1 MLPLFA
7 ALVAASTAV
16 LIFAGGLVTSTS
28 SGLSVPDWPNTYGWF
43 MWTFP
48 LSKMVGGIFYEHLH
62 RLVASTVGFLIVVL
76 AVWLWRA
83 EPRAWV
89 RRLGYV
95 ALGAV
100 ITQGILGGIT
110 VLWYLPDA
118 ISIAHASLA
127 QIVFCL
133 TTTIALATSAG
144 WKRGY
149 TTSARADL
157 PASAPRATAGP
168 PAQTAERSAR
178 TALVGG
184 SRRDPPGDG
193 GKVGPSDDP
202 FGDDPILSRIAIVTT
217 AAIYTQIVIGA
228 TMRHTG
234 AGLAIPD
241 FPLAFGHLVPP
252 QWDAKIAIHF
262 AHRVGA
268 ATVAALVLATA
279 GHVFYHHGRRAELR
293 RPAILLLVLLVLQ
306 ITLGALTVLSQKQF
320 IINSLHV
327 VNGALV
333 LVTSLVL
340 TLRAHRARFADA
352 GSAGA
357 GSAAPFAERD
367 PAYVPVSSG
376 AGPAARRETIAPT
389 TRQDTRHGMRA

>member
-1 MLPLFA
+1 MLRIFA

-16 LIFAGGLVTSTS
+16 LILAGGLVTSTG

-48 LSKMVGGIFYEHLH
+48 LNKMVGGIFYEHLH

-83 EPRAWV
+83 EPRRWV
-89 RRLGYV
+89 RRVGYI

-100 ITQGILGGIT
+100 VTQGVLGGIT

-133 TTTIALATSAG
+133 TTTIALVTSLG

-149 TTSARADL
+149 AADL
-157 PASAPRATAGP
+157 EGPRRATERRAEFDD
-168 PAQTAERSAR
+168 QTLQRLA
-178 TALVGG
+178 
-184 SRRDPPGDG
+184 
-193 GKVGPSDDP
+193 
-202 FGDDPILSRIAIVTT
+202 IAMT
-217 AAIYTQIVIGA
+217 AAIYIQIVIGA

-241 FPLAFGHLVPP
+241 FPLSFGHLIPTH
-252 QWDAKIAIHF
+252 WDSKIAIHF

-268 ATVAALVLATA
+268 AAITLLIAVTS
-279 GHVFYHHGRRAELR
+279 GHVFYHCRVRRDLV
-293 RPAILLLVLLVLQ
+293 RPAILLLVLVALQ

-320 IINSLHV
+320 IVNSLHV

-340 TLRAHRARFADA
+340 TLRAHRARFDDGLDESVSRVARTFTVRDSE
-352 GSAGA
+352 GRDNRVRDTPVREVGA
-357 GSAAPFAERD
+357 
-367 PAYVPVSSG
+367 
-376 AGPAARRETIAPT
+376 
-389 TRQDTRHGMRA
+389 

>member
-1 MLPLFA
+1 MRPEPPIETMLPLFA
-7 ALVAASTAV
+7 ALVAVSTAV
-16 LIFAGGLVTSTS
+16 LILAGGLVTSTG

-43 MWTFP
+43 MWAFP
-48 LSKMVGGIFYEHLH
+48 MNKMVGGIFYEHLH

-76 AVWLWRA
+76 AIWLWRA

-95 ALGAV
+95 ALAAV

-133 TTTIALATSAG
+133 TTTIALVTSRG
-144 WKRGY
+144 WVGGY
-149 TTSARADL
+149 GKGPTSTLQLPRDL
-157 PASAPRATAGP
+157 PL
-168 PAQTAERSAR
+168 E
-178 TALVGG
+178 
-184 SRRDPPGDG
+184 
-193 GKVGPSDDP
+193 
-202 FGDDPILSRIAIVTT
+202 RIAIATT
-217 AAIYTQIVIGA
+217 AAIYAQIVIGA

-241 FPLAFGHLVPP
+241 FPLAFGQLVPP
-252 QWDAKIAIHF
+252 YWDSKIAIHF

-268 ATVAALVLATA
+268 ATVSLLIPATA
-279 GHVFYHHGRRAELR
+279 GHVLFHHGRRAELR
-293 RPAILLLVLLVLQ
+293 RAAVLLLLLVAAQV
-306 ITLGALTVLSQKQF
+306 TLGALTVLTQKQF

-340 TLRAHRARFADA
+340 TLRAHRGRFEDAGSPVDAGSAADA
-352 GSAGA
+352 GSAVV
-357 GSAAPFAERD
+357 FAERN
-367 PAYVPVSSG
+367 PAYVPARAEGRG
-376 AGPAARRETIAPT
+376 AGPAAGGPARPEGGDAPALRPEGVAAPT
-389 TRQDTRHGMRA
+389 RRGVSA

>member
-1 MLPLFA
+1 
-7 ALVAASTAV
+7 
-16 LIFAGGLVTSTS
+16 LILAGGLVTSTG

-43 MWTFP
+43 MWAFP
-48 LSKMVGGIFYEHLH
+48 MSKMVGGIFYEHLH

-76 AVWLWRA
+76 AIWLWRA

-95 ALGAV
+95 ALAAV

-133 TTTIALATSAG
+133 TTTIALATSPG

-157 PASAPRATAGP
+157 
-168 PAQTAERSAR
+168 
-178 TALVGG
+178 
-184 SRRDPPGDG
+184 
-193 GKVGPSDDP
+193 KVGPY
-202 FGDDPILSRIAIVTT
+202 DPILSRAAIVTT
-217 AAIYTQIVIGA
+217 AAIYVQIVIGA

-252 QWDAKIAIHF
+252 VWDSKIAIHF

-268 ATVAALVLATA
+268 ATVGALVLATT

-293 RPAILLLVLLVLQ
+293 RPAILLLVLLAVQ

-340 TLRAHRARFADA
+340 TMRAHRARFAGFVDA
-352 GSAGA
+352 GSASPGFGA
-357 GSAAPFAERD
+357 PRD
-367 PAYVPVSSG
+367 PAYVRG
-376 AGPAARRETIAPT
+376 AGPASRRETIAAP
-389 TRQDTRHGMRA
+389 TRQTRRGVGA